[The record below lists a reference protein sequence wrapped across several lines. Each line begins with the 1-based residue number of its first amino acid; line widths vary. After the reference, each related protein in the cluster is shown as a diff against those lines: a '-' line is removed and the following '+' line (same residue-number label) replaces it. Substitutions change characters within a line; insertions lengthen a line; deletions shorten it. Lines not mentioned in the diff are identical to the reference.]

1 MRTLLDGDNTP
12 LGYLYRHHAPS
23 ALYSKRI
30 YSHIGTAAFP
40 QKDSV
45 DLQ

>member
-12 LGYLYRHHAPS
+12 LGYLYRHHAPKLS
-23 ALYSKRI
+23 SKRI

-40 QKDSV
+40 KKDSV